1 MENQARGKNFLLV
14 TGIIFI
20 VLSVFSIFGV
30 AISLFTINAIQGA
43 DTQTAQLMQQQL
55 VAQNVTLDMMKIS
68 VVLSC
73 IYVVF
78 YMAAGI
84 LGIKN
89 RKRTDKAQSCF
100 VMGIILVV
108 LVMGNAVYAV
118 TQGKFAVWSVAISL
132 VLPLLYLWGALKNKQ
147 TVQE

>member
-14 TGIIFI
+14 TGIIYI

-30 AISLFTINAIQGA
+30 VGSLITINLMHSA
-43 DTQTAQLMQQQL
+43 DTQTVQLMQQQL
-55 VAQNVTLDMMKIS
+55 AAQNVTLDMMKTS

-78 YMAAGI
+78 YMVAGI

-89 RKRTDKAQSCF
+89 RKRTDKAQICF
-100 VMGIILVV
+100 VIGIILVV

-118 TQGKFAVWSVAISL
+118 TQGTFAVWSVAIAL

>member
-1 MENQARGKNFLLV
+1 M
-14 TGIIFI
+14 
-20 VLSVFSIFGV
+20 FSIFGV

-118 TQGKFAVWSVAISL
+118 TQGNLQSGVWR
-132 VLPLLYLWGALKNKQ
+132 YLWFCLSSICGGTEKQ
-147 TVQE
+147 ADGSGMRKV